1 MIEGNILGL
10 VCIITFGF
18 SLFFLFLVGYG
29 IKKCCEE
36 RFQENNQDY
45 SEILS
50 PPV

>member
-1 MIEGNILGL
+1 MIEGSLLGL
-10 VCIITFGF
+10 VYIIAFGF
-18 SLFFLFLVGYG
+18 SFFFLLLVGYG